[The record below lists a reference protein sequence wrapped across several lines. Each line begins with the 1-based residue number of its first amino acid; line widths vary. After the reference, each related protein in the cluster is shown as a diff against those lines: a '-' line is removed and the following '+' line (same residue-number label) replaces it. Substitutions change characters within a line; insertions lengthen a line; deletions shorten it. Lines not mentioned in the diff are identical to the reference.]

1 MNQPLIN
8 TKALFTDQTETFL
21 KVMPIRP
28 PSRRGRKRYA
38 IRIRLRT
45 AAGEVDR
52 CVLLT
57 DSGEI
62 PMQVEREDKWFIF
75 FVVEV
80 ETGWDPLRYA
90 FWLRL
95 ADSGREVIYKRTGV
109 EWAPGGADAA
119 RTAVGATDSA
129 KGGTEETA
137 VAARATD
144 SAKGGTEETAAAA
157 RVTDSANDST
167 KETTAAAQASGS
179 AKSVQSTS
187 SALARASAVKA
198 GWVQPSAADQMADN
212 VESATNEDADQ
223 ASESAKIASAALAR
237 ASAVKAGWVQ
247 SIPADE
253 TAGRTEEDA
262 VAAAAA
268 AAVKAA
274 GSEEGAS
281 AASAGDGKNG
291 TRSGARAGTPDS
303 KADSKTDGWWY
314 FAPEFNPP
322 EWAKGAV
329 MYQIFTD
336 RFCNGD
342 PGNDV
347 VTGEYFYNGGLVFH
361 VDDWYSPPACD
372 DTREH
377 YGGDLQG
384 IIDKLDYLDDLGI
397 DAIYLNPIFVSPSN
411 HKYDTQDYS
420 HIDPHFGKI
429 VHDAPAVLPW
439 GATDNAG
446 AGKYKARVTDPAN
459 LEASDRLFAHLVREA
474 HRRGIRVILDGVF
487 NHCGSFHRWL
497 DREKLYLGTGS
508 YAPGAY
514 NRKDSPFRHYFA
526 FQEDAWPDND
536 TYESWWGFE
545 TLPKLN
551 YEASEELCEE
561 ILRVAAKW
569 VSPPY
574 NADGWRLDVA
584 ADLGHSETFN
594 HRFWQ
599 RFRHAVKRAN
609 PSAIILAENYLDSAD
624 WLRGSEWD
632 TIMNYEGFM
641 EPLTWFL
648 TGMEKHGDDFRK
660 ERLGDPER
668 FWQAMKW
675 EGQNDMPQV
684 PLMCSMNQLSNHDHS
699 RFLTRTARRVGR
711 LSDLGTEAASD
722 GVRVS
727 VYREAAVVQM
737 TWPGAPTIYYGDEA
751 GLCGF
756 TDPDNRRTY
765 PWGREDKE
773 MIRFHRELIRMH
785 KEIGCLKDGSVVR
798 LTDDR
803 NMLCYGRFDGNS
815 SAVVVLNNREEPMT
829 VRIPVVYAGV
839 PDDAHMKL
847 RFLTG
852 QNGFLAY
859 PRTVY
864 KAVDGI
870 LTIEM
875 GPESA
880 AVLVR

>member
-8 TKALFTDQTETFL
+8 TKALFTDQTEAFL

-52 CVLLT
+52 CVLMT
-57 DSGEI
+57 DGGEI
-62 PMQVEREDKWFIF
+62 PMNVEREDKWFIF
-75 FVVEV
+75 FAAEV

-90 FWLRL
+90 FRLRL

-109 EWAPGGADAA
+109 EWAP
-119 RTAVGATDSA
+119 DSA
-129 KGGTEETA
+129 EEDRAAAGTEE
-137 VAARATD
+137 RAD
-144 SAKGGTEETAAAA
+144 GSAKEAAADRTESGAKEAAAA
-157 RVTDSANDST
+157 DKAQLPGSVKGTKGTSA
-167 KETTAAAQASGS
+167 
-179 AKSVQSTS
+179 
-187 SALARASAVKA
+187 ALARARAVKA
-198 GWVQPSAADQMADN
+198 GWVQPTPAERTTGKVEEAAS
-212 VESATNEDADQ
+212 V
-223 ASESAKIASAALAR
+223 
-237 ASAVKAGWVQ
+237 
-247 SIPADE
+247 
-253 TAGRTEEDA
+253 
-262 VAAAAA
+262 
-268 AAVKAA
+268 
-274 GSEEGAS
+274 
-281 AASAGDGKNG
+281 AASAGGSRTG
-291 TRSGARAGTPDS
+291 TKAGAAC
-303 KADSKTDGWWY
+303 GWWY
-314 FAPEFNPP
+314 YAPEFSAP
-322 EWAKGAV
+322 EGAKGAV

-347 VTGEYFYNGGLVFH
+347 VTGEYIYNGGPVFH

-429 VHDAPAVLPW
+429 VHDSPAVLPW
-439 GATDNAG
+439 GATENTE
-446 AGKYKARVTDPAN
+446 AGKYKVRVTDPAN

-497 DREKLYLGTGS
+497 DREKLYLNTGN

-514 NRKDSPFRHYFA
+514 GRKDSLFRHYFA
-526 FQEDAWPDND
+526 FKEDAWPDND

-584 ADLGHSETFN
+584 ADLGHSEAFN

-609 PSAIILAENYLDSAD
+609 PSAIILAENYQDSAD
-624 WLRGSEWD
+624 WLRGGEWD

-648 TGMEKHGDDFRK
+648 TGMEKHGDNFRK

-675 EGQNDMPQV
+675 EGQNDMPQE

-773 MIRFHRELIRMH
+773 MIRFHKELIRMH
-785 KEIGCLKDGSVVR
+785 KEIGCLRDGSVVR

-864 KAVDGI
+864 RAVDGI

>member
-1 MNQPLIN
+1 MPQDYIN
-8 TKALFTDQTETFL
+8 TKALFTDQTESFL
-21 KVMPIRP
+21 KVLPIRP
-28 PSRRGRKRYA
+28 PTRKGRKRYA

-52 CVLLT
+52 AVLLT
-57 DSGEI
+57 DDGEI
-62 PMQVEREDKWFIF
+62 PMHVERESKWFIF
-75 FVVEV
+75 FAVEV

-90 FWLRL
+90 FRLRL
-95 ADSGREVIYKRTGV
+95 ADSRREVIYKRIGL
-109 EWAPGGADAA
+109 EWAQSDGGEDCSGG
-119 RTAVGATDSA
+119 TALYGAVRGAGRIADSA
-129 KGGTEETA
+129 RPVTARGTENGAADSARQVAAEGTESAAAVHGTVSASASEVHDGTKRA
-137 VAARATD
+137 VAAHSRA
-144 SAKGGTEETAAAA
+144 G
-157 RVTDSANDST
+157 
-167 KETTAAAQASGS
+167 
-179 AKSVQSTS
+179 
-187 SALARASAVKA
+187 AVKA
-198 GWVQPSAADQMADN
+198 GWVQA
-212 VESATNEDADQ
+212 DAD
-223 ASESAKIASAALAR
+223 EIR
-237 ASAVKAGWVQ
+237 
-247 SIPADE
+247 
-253 TAGRTEEDA
+253 
-262 VAAAAA
+262 
-268 AAVKAA
+268 AA
-274 GSEEGAS
+274 GGSQG
-281 AASAGDGKNG
+281 GVQGG
-291 TRSGARAGTPDS
+291 TRSGAWGTAQGGTNSAAEEDDEE
-303 KADSKTDGWWY
+303 AAQGGRTDGWWY
-314 FAPEFNPP
+314 YNPEFKVP

-347 VTGEYFYNGGLVFH
+347 VDGEYAYNGGQVVH
-361 VDDWYSPPACD
+361 IDDWYSPPACD

-384 IIDKLDYLDDLGI
+384 IIDKLDYLDELGI

-429 VHDAPAVLPW
+429 VHDSWEILSE
-439 GATDNAG
+439 GAMENTG
-446 AGKYKARVTDPAN
+446 ASKYRVRVTDPAN

-497 DREKLYLGTGS
+497 DREKLYLYNGN

-514 NRKDSPFRHYFA
+514 ERKDSPYRDYFA
-526 FQEDAWPDND
+526 FEEDEWPDNG

-551 YEASEELCEE
+551 YEGSEELCEE

-584 ADLGHSETFN
+584 ADLGHSEAFN
-594 HRFWQ
+594 HRFWK

-609 PSAIILAENYLDSAD
+609 PDAVILAENYLDSAD
-624 WLRGSEWD
+624 WLRGGEWD

-668 FWQAMKW
+668 FWQAMAWK
-675 EGQNDMPQV
+675 GQNDMPQE

-711 LSDLGTEAASD
+711 LADLGPEAASD
-722 GVRVS
+722 GVRES

-751 GLCGF
+751 GVCGF

-773 MIRFHRELIRMH
+773 MIRFHTELIRMH
-785 KEIGCLKDGSVVR
+785 KEIGCLREGSVIR
-798 LTDDR
+798 LTDAR
-803 NMLCYGRFDGNS
+803 NMLCYGRFDGYS
-815 SAVVVLNNREEPMT
+815 SAVVVVNNREEPMT

-852 QNGFLAY
+852 QHGFLAH

-864 KAVDGI
+864 RVVNGI
-870 LTIEM
+870 LKIDM
-875 GPESA
+875 APESA

>member
-1 MNQPLIN
+1 MPQDHIN
-8 TKALFTDQTETFL
+8 TKALFTDQTESFL
-21 KVMPIRP
+21 KVLPIRP
-28 PSRRGRKRYA
+28 PTRKGRKRYA

-52 CVLLT
+52 AVLLT
-57 DSGEI
+57 DDEEI
-62 PMQVEREDKWFIF
+62 PMHVERESKWFIF
-75 FVVEV
+75 FAAEV

-90 FWLRL
+90 FRLRL
-95 ADSGREVIYKRTGV
+95 AESGREVIYMRTGL
-109 EWAPGGADAA
+109 EWAQDGEDNAPATFNTPHGAIGNAHPWLA
-119 RTAVGATDSA
+119 KNAESGIGNTALRSA
-129 KGGTEETA
+129 
-137 VAARATD
+137 
-144 SAKGGTEETAAAA
+144 
-157 RVTDSANDST
+157 
-167 KETTAAAQASGS
+167 GS
-179 AKSVQSTS
+179 AMAAHS
-187 SALARASAVKA
+187 RAGAVKA
-198 GWVQPSAADQMADN
+198 GWVQ
-212 VESATNEDADQ
+212 
-223 ASESAKIASAALAR
+223 
-237 ASAVKAGWVQ
+237 
-247 SIPADE
+247 ADE
-253 TAGRTEEDA
+253 DDVRAFG
-262 VAAAAA
+262 
-268 AAVKAA
+268 
-274 GSEEGAS
+274 GAQ
-281 AASAGDGKNG
+281 GG
-291 TRSGARAGTPDS
+291 TRSGAWGTAQGGTNSAAEEDDEE
-303 KADSKTDGWWY
+303 AAQGGRTDGWWY
-314 FAPEFNPP
+314 YNPEFKVP

-347 VTGEYFYNGGLVFH
+347 VDGEYAYNGGQVVH
-361 VDDWYSPPACD
+361 IDDWYSPPACD

-384 IIDKLDYLDDLGI
+384 IIDKLDYLDELGI

-429 VHDAPAVLPW
+429 VHDSWEILPE
-439 GATDNAG
+439 GSEENTN
-446 AGKYKARVTDPAN
+446 AGKYKVRVTDPAN

-497 DREKLYLGTGS
+497 DREKLYLYNGN

-514 NRKDSPFRHYFA
+514 ERKDSPFRDYFA
-526 FQEDAWPDND
+526 FEEDKWPDNG

-551 YEASEELCEE
+551 YEGSEELCEE

-584 ADLGHSETFN
+584 ADLGHSEVFN
-594 HRFWQ
+594 HRFWK
-599 RFRHAVKRAN
+599 RFRHAVKSAN
-609 PSAIILAENYLDSAD
+609 PDAVILAENYLDSAD
-624 WLRGSEWD
+624 WLRGGEWD

-668 FWQAMKW
+668 FWQAMAWK
-675 EGQNDMPQV
+675 GQNDMPQE

-711 LSDLGTEAASD
+711 LADLGTEAASD
-722 GVRVS
+722 GVRES

-751 GLCGF
+751 GVCGF

-773 MIRFHRELIRMH
+773 MIRFHTELIRMH
-785 KEIGCLKDGSVVR
+785 KEIGCLREGSVIR
-798 LTDDR
+798 LTDAR

-815 SAVVVLNNREEPMT
+815 SAVVVVNNRAEPMT

-852 QNGFLAY
+852 QHGFLAY

-864 KAVDGI
+864 RVVNGI
-870 LTIEM
+870 LKIDM
-875 GPESA
+875 APESA